1 MSYYKKYFH
10 LKVKN
15 VVNKNFVFVITTIL
29 DYTYCQYSALNTTT
43 ENLLTDKLFK
53 SYQKIA
59 RPTDVV
65 YVMIG
70 LRYFQ
75 LIDIDEKNGIMK
87 SVSVIVQVWNDP
99 R

>member
-1 MSYYKKYFH
+1 MSLTKILF
-10 LKVKN
+10 
-15 VVNKNFVFVITTIL
+15 FVITTIL

-43 ENLLTDKLFK
+43 ENFLTDKLFK

-65 YVMIG
+65 YVWIG

-87 SVSVIVQVWNDP
+87 SVSVIVQLWNDP